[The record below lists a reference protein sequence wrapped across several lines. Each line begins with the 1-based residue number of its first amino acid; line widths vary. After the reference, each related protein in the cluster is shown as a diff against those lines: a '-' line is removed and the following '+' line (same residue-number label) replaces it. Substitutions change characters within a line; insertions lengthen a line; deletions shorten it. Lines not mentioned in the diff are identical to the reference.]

1 MGKRIGN
8 YLQELRTEQGWSI
21 RQLGSEV
28 GISAAHLSLVEK
40 GRREVS
46 ITALLPIVKALN
58 GNFVDALRL
67 LALDAGIPTDV
78 INEPPSGKVRIEET

>member
-8 YLQELRTEQGWSI
+8 YLQELRAEQGWSI
-21 RQLGSEV
+21 RQLGAEV
-28 GISAAHLSLVEK
+28 GISASHLSLVEK

-67 LALDAGIPTDV
+67 LAMDAGIPTEV
-78 INEPPSGKVRIEET
+78 INEPPSDRTATEES